1 MDQLDLWKTVNL
13 NFVQCKDFESGE
25 INALVYVMEIIIAD
39 KDKGTILMKV
49 PAGNRAYTKV
59 VNCEEFHNG
68 TT

>member
-1 MDQLDLWKTVNL
+1 M
-13 NFVQCKDFESGE
+13 QCKDFESGE
-25 INALVYVMEIIIAD
+25 INALVYVMEIIIAY